1 EQNFVII
8 DLWQVVE
15 KNKEIEA
22 IRRVDALQKVLKEV
36 HYLFVMFHGSV
47 RSLLDKE
54 TSGGLI
60 ISHLYP
66 FITDYL
72 NGKAQQYH
80 HPISLLCHVSD
91 LSVGK
96 KLQLPSFRE
105 TLKERGTVQMLTSLE
120 VQPRVPGHIYA
131 REPACHRPL
140 LDLPHRNFFSGSID
154 PLPSGNGNDAGRA
167 IVNGEL
173 DVKHQVI
180 ENASARI
187 LKVYHVSGYRY
198 LLVDNDME
206 VSRASPSGKVAT
218 LAKETLLAVNK
229 LRETVDTEKSRTKQE
244 KEMEICITRGKE
256 LYMALEKA
264 SDTLLD
270 ATESV
275 QQQVKHAFCCYFK

>member
-1 EQNFVII
+1 MI
-8 DLWQVVE
+8 
-15 KNKEIEA
+15 
-22 IRRVDALQKVLKEV
+22 
-36 HYLFVMFHGSV
+36 
-47 RSLLDKE
+47 
-54 TSGGLI
+54 
-60 ISHLYP
+60 
-66 FITDYL
+66 
-72 NGKAQQYH
+72 
-80 HPISLLCHVSD
+80 
-91 LSVGK
+91 LSTC
-96 KLQLPSFRE
+96 LRI
-105 TLKERGTVQMLTSLE
+105 
-120 VQPRVPGHIYA
+120 QPRVPGHIYA

-154 PLPSGNGNDAGRA
+154 PLPSGNGNDAGR
-167 IVNGEL
+167 
-173 DVKHQVI
+173 VI
-180 ENASARI
+180 STTRGQKGKSSPFSLSTQMSHLARI

-244 KEMEICITRGKE
+244 KEMEKCITRGKE

-275 QQQVKHAFCCYFK
+275 QQQMMF

>member
-1 EQNFVII
+1 MI
-8 DLWQVVE
+8 
-15 KNKEIEA
+15 
-22 IRRVDALQKVLKEV
+22 
-36 HYLFVMFHGSV
+36 
-47 RSLLDKE
+47 
-54 TSGGLI
+54 
-60 ISHLYP
+60 
-66 FITDYL
+66 
-72 NGKAQQYH
+72 
-80 HPISLLCHVSD
+80 
-91 LSVGK
+91 LSTC
-96 KLQLPSFRE
+96 LRI
-105 TLKERGTVQMLTSLE
+105 
-120 VQPRVPGHIYA
+120 QPRVPGHIYA

-154 PLPSGNGNDAGRA
+154 PLPSGNGNDAGR
-167 IVNGEL
+167 
-173 DVKHQVI
+173 VI
-180 ENASARI
+180 STTRGQKGKSSPFSLSTQMSHLGSSGAYRGHSRI

-244 KEMEICITRGKE
+244 KEMEKCITRGKE

-275 QQQVKHAFCCYFK
+275 QQQVKYAFCCYFK